1 MICGNCGAQL
11 DGTTK
16 FCVYCGNPVPT
27 EPFGDFSRAQT
38 QAAPK
43 TQQNALNS
51 QYPYPSQDPESTVYS
66 APYMPEPPY
75 SNPIPQE
82 PAYIPPVGPQTVYP
96 DPTPMEP
103 EKPKKK
109 KHTGA
114 IIALVVV
121 LVLLI
126 GGFVGYKLYTEHVYQ
141 QNKADYEAAELM
153 LEKRDYDGAL
163 EAFQA
168 LGDFK
173 DSKKQA
179 KALKELQESYDEA
192 LELLEDRS
200 YDRARTAFAEL
211 GDYRD
216 SENYVNYEITYQ
228 EADSYRS
235 AGENLLAAQ
244 LYDGISDYQDSEDLA
259 SACRLDHAL
268 GLLNAGS
275 YDDAMLYEEL
285 LDTAD
290 AATLQE
296 AYSSLCADEAF
307 IQDLESIF
315 VNVFTAWNY
324 YPDTTALK
332 NGITTLKSY
341 QDIHFDDATLA
352 DYVDTFITYF
362 SDLDDCTSQS
372 TLDDLYYYGS
382 KCLLFDAVDDIWA
395 SHGAFAETE
404 LYNNYVNKADLLYM
418 FYTVEKKFGEWYD
431 GITSSEYDSELGQSV
446 SYYNNTGY
454 KFSMKVQIYYY
465 DENDNWLYTGT
476 EKLYTFDKGSTVKI
490 QVEPDTDMSAV
501 WYWKMDWEID
511 TIYY

>member
-16 FCVYCGNPVPT
+16 FCVYCGNPVPA
-27 EPFGDFSRAQT
+27 EPFGDFSKPQT

-43 TQQNALNS
+43 AQQNALNP

-66 APYMPEPPY
+66 APYVPEQAY

-82 PAYIPPVGPQTVYP
+82 PAYIPPVDPGYA

-114 IIALVVV
+114 IIAVAVV

-141 QNKADYEAAELM
+141 QNKADYKAAELL

-173 DSKKQA
+173 DAKKQA
-179 KALKELQESYDEA
+179 KALKELQEDYDEA

-244 LYDGISDYQDSEDLA
+244 LYDTISDYQDSEDLA

-268 GLLNAGS
+268 ELLNAGS
-275 YDDAMLYEEL
+275 YSDAMLYEAL

-290 AATLQE
+290 AATLRE

-324 YPDTTALK
+324 YPDITALK
-332 NGITTLKSY
+332 NGITTLKGY
-341 QDIHFDDATLA
+341 QDIHFDDASLA
-352 DYVDTFITYF
+352 EYVDTFIEYF
-362 SDLDDCTSQS
+362 SYLDDCTSQD
-372 TLDDLYYYGS
+372 TLDALYYYSS
-382 KCLLFDAVDDIWA
+382 KYVLFAEVDNIWA

-404 LYNNYVNKADLLYM
+404 LYNNYVDKADLVYM
-418 FYTVEKKFGEWYD
+418 FYTVEDSLVTWYD
-431 GITSSEYDSELGQSV
+431 SLTSSEYDSELGQSV

-454 KFSMKVQIYYY
+454 KFDMYVQIHYY
-465 DENDNWLYTGT
+465 DENDNWLCSGT
-476 EKLYTFDKGSTVKI
+476 EKLYTFDKGTTGKI
-490 QVEPDTDMSAV
+490 KVEPDTDLGSV
-501 WYWKMDWEID
+501 WYWKMDWEIN